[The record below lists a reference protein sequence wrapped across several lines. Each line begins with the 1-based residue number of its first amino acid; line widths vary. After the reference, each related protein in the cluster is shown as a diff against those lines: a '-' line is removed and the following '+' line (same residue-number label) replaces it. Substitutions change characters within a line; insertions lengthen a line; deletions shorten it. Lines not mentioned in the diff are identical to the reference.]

1 MMIITFFLSF
11 SFTLYIIE
19 RQKVLKVGQIER
31 ELGLRSHKVKN
42 NTPTLGGIS
51 FLIVT
56 SLIFIFISLF
66 NKFDFKITFLILLPF
81 ISYGI
86 LGLIDDL
93 LIIKYKNNKGISP
106 ILKFLIQIFIAAI
119 YFIVYLSLDFSTKLD
134 LIFFEIDL
142 KFMYGIFILLA
153 FSGFSNATNLTDGI
167 DGLLV
172 GTFLIAISFFFYFS
186 VYSEINYFIGILFS
200 SLIVFFYFNYPKAK
214 IFMGNVGSLSLG
226 GALVSI
232 AVIMKMEVALFI
244 VGFLYVIEALS
255 VIIQVGYF
263 KISKGKRIF
272 KMAPIHHHFE
282 IVFKSEILTL
292 LVFYTFMTIMVFIAF
307 LIFI

>member
-1 MMIITFFLSF
+1 MIITFLLSF

-31 ELGLRSHKVKN
+31 ELGLRSHKAKN

-56 SLIFIFISLF
+56 SLIFTFISLF
-66 NKFDFKITFLILLPF
+66 NKFDFKITLLILLPF
-81 ISYGI
+81 ISYGM
-86 LGLIDDL
+86 LGLFDDL
-93 LIIKYKNNKGISP
+93 MIIKYKDNKGINP
-106 ILKFLIQIFIAAI
+106 ILKFLIQILVASI
-119 YFIVYLSLDFSTKLD
+119 YFVIYLSLNLSTKFD

-142 KFMYGIFILLA
+142 KFLYGIFILLA

-167 DGLLV
+167 DGLLA
-172 GTFLIAISFFFYFS
+172 GTFLIAISFFFFFS
-186 VYSEINYFIGILFS
+186 YYIEVSYFIGILFS

-232 AVIMKMEVALFI
+232 AIIMKMELALFI

-255 VIIQVGYF
+255 VIIQVTYF

-292 LVFYTFMTIMVFIAF
+292 LVFYIFMTIMVFIAF
-307 LIFI
+307 FIFI